1 MLKYK
6 NARGK
11 VWKLSLYPGSIQI
24 APMKYAVKPSEKQI
38 QEAWSSGEWI
48 AQEKKDGA
56 FYQLEKTDDG
66 NVYMFGRTIS
76 KKTGEYTEKSD
87 NFPHI
92 KEWAKVFL
100 PCGVTLIG
108 EIYIPGGKS
117 NDVTKISGCTPTN
130 AYKRQFESSEYQPV
144 HYYVFDIIRF
154 KGQDLCNVPTII
166 RIEDYLYDILYFSF
180 YEQTYVELAE
190 TYYNNFENHLSNIFA
205 KGGEGMVFKKKDCP
219 YRAGKR
225 TTTSQMFKYKESL
238 DSVDLICI
246 GLEDPTYYYEGKE
259 ADTWPYKNDDGEL
272 ITKPAYYGWKNA
284 IRVGAYKD
292 GHIVEIGT
300 VASGL
305 SDTDRED
312 MALNPEKWINTVVE
326 IQCMSTTKDG
336 ALRHP
341 VFRRLRPDK
350 GINDCL
356 YDEIFI

>member
-1 MLKYK
+1 
-6 NARGK
+6 
-11 VWKLSLYPGSIQI
+11 
-24 APMKYAVKPSEKQI
+24 MKYAVKPSENQI
-38 QEAWSSGEWI
+38 QVAWSSGEWI

-56 FYQLEKTDDG
+56 FYQLEKTDAGD
-66 NVYMFGRTIS
+66 VYMFGRTVS

-92 KEWAKVFL
+92 KEWAEENL
-100 PCGVTLIG
+100 PNGTILIG

-154 KGQDLCNVPTII
+154 KNQDLCNMGTVD
-166 RIEDYLYDILYFSF
+166 RLRYLKIDLDDIWNNEYV
-180 YEQTYVELAE
+180 ECAQTYF
-190 TYYNNFENHLSNIFA
+190 NNFEEYLKNIFDA
-205 KGGEGMVFKKKDCP
+205 GGEGMVFKHMNCP

-225 TTTSQMFKYKESL
+225 TTASQMFKYKESL

-284 IRVGAYKD
+284 IRVGAYKE
-292 GHIVEIGT
+292 GRIIEIGT

-305 SDTDRED
+305 TDADRED
-312 MALNPEKWINTVVE
+312 MAINPEKWINTVVE

>member
-1 MLKYK
+1 MTES
-6 NARGK
+6 
-11 VWKLSLYPGSIQI
+11 SLYPGSQQI
-24 APMKYAVKPSEKQI
+24 APMRYAVKPSEKQI
-38 QEAWSSGEWI
+38 KEAWSSEQWI

-76 KKTGEYTEKSD
+76 KKTGEYTEKSE
-87 NFPHI
+87 NFLHI
-92 KEWAKVFL
+92 KEWARFFL
-100 PCGVTLIG
+100 PCGTILIG
-108 EIYIPGGKS
+108 EVYVPGGKS
-117 NDVTKISGCTPTN
+117 NDVTKISGCTPAN

-154 KGQDLCNVPTII
+154 KGQDLCDTPTID
-166 RIEDYLYDILYFSF
+166 RLEKFLCGEELAYSF
-180 YEQTYVELAE
+180 ENQKYVEIAQTY
-190 TYYNNFENHLSNIFA
+190 YDNFEEHLSHIFA
-205 KGGEGMVFKKKDCP
+205 AGGEGMVFKKKDCP

-225 TTTSQMFKYKESL
+225 TTASQMFKYKESL

-246 GLEDPTYYYEGKE
+246 ELEDPTYYYEGKE
-259 ADTWPYKNDDGEL
+259 ADTWPFKNSDGEL

-292 GHIVEIGT
+292 GRVIEVGT

-305 SDTDRED
+305 TDADREE
-312 MALNPEKWINTVVE
+312 MAINPAKWINEVVE

-350 GINDCL
+350 DINDCL

>member
-1 MLKYK
+1 MTES
-6 NARGK
+6 
-11 VWKLSLYPGSIQI
+11 SLYPGSFQI
-24 APMKYAVKPSEKQI
+24 APMRYAVKPSQSQI
-38 QEAWSSGEWI
+38 EQAWSSGDWI

-56 FYQLEKTDDG
+56 FYQLEKTDAGD
-66 NVYMFGRTIS
+66 VYMFGRTVS

-92 KEWAKVFL
+92 KKWAEDDL
-100 PCGVTLIG
+100 PNGTILIG
-108 EIYIPGGKS
+108 EIYVPGGKS
-117 NDVTKISGCTPTN
+117 NDVTKISGCTPAN

-154 KGQDLCNVPTII
+154 KGQDLCDMGTVD
-166 RIEDYLYDILYFSF
+166 RLVRLEWGLDGLWDGEYV
-180 YEQTYVELAE
+180 ERAQTYFD
-190 TYYNNFENHLSNIFA
+190 NFEEHLKNIFA
-205 KGGEGMVFKKKDCP
+205 AGGEGMVFKHMDCP

-225 TTTSQMFKYKESL
+225 TTASQMFKYKESL

-259 ADTWPYKNDDGEL
+259 ADSWPFKNENGEL

-284 IRVGAYKD
+284 LRVGAYKD
-292 GHIVEIGT
+292 GKIKEVGT

-305 SDTDRED
+305 TDADRED
-312 MALNPEKWINTVVE
+312 MGLHPENWLDKVVE

-341 VFRRLRPDK
+341 VFRRLREDK
-350 GINDCL
+350 GPDDCL
-356 YDEIFI
+356 WDEIFNN

>member
-1 MLKYK
+1 MD
-6 NARGK
+6 
-11 VWKLSLYPGSIQI
+11 SFYPGSQQI
-24 APMKYAVKPSEKQI
+24 APMRYAVKPSENQI
-38 QEAWSSGEWI
+38 KEAWSSGDWI

-56 FYQLEKTDDG
+56 FYQLEKNDAGD
-66 NVYMFGRTIS
+66 VYMFGRTVS

-92 KEWAKVFL
+92 KEWAKMFL
-100 PCGVTLIG
+100 PCGTTLIG

-117 NDVTKISGCTPTN
+117 NDVTKISGCTPVN
-130 AYKRQFESSEYQPV
+130 AYKRQFESSEYSPV

-154 KGQDLCNVPTII
+154 EDQDLCDMPTIN
-166 RIEDYLYDILYFSF
+166 RIEKYLFGEELGYSF
-180 YEQTYVELAE
+180 ADQEYVEVAR
-190 TYYNNFENHLSNIFA
+190 TYYDNFAEHLANIFA
-205 KGGEGMVFKKKDCP
+205 AGGEGMVFKKKDCP

-225 TTTSQMFKYKESL
+225 TTASQMFKYKESL
-238 DSVDLICI
+238 DSIDLICI

-259 ADTWPYKNDDGEL
+259 ADTWPFKNEDGEL

-284 IRVGAYKD
+284 VRVGAYRN
-292 GHIVEIGT
+292 GHIIEVGT

-305 SDTDRED
+305 TDADRED
-312 MALNPEKWINTVVE
+312 MALHPEKWINSVVE

-350 GINDCL
+350 DINDCL
-356 YDEIFI
+356 YDEIFV